1 MGIVRQG
8 FGNCH
13 AHMPTRTISSLFA
26 RTARLEPSDLRGQ
39 IQKIGNIQKSQ
50 PGPDGAQPRLSCCFL
65 PGFLLFACV
74 AFTLICG
81 Y

>member
-13 AHMPTRTISSLFA
+13 AHMPTGTISLLFA
-26 RTARLEPSDLRGQ
+26 RTGRLEAGDLRGQ

-50 PGPDGAQPRLSCCFL
+50 PGQDGAQRRLSRCFL

-74 AFTLICG
+74 AFTVICG